1 MRKTEKF
8 RQTSL
13 MSEEH
18 DLTGKTARWLAGIS
32 AMTTLL
38 LFSPF
43 SAAFGG
49 EETTTTTTTTII
61 TRQDGNNS
69 SGQNETSTSSSSSS
83 SIIVDRGQDGGTG
96 GLAGDIGDRV
106 EELISSATNNASEV
120 EMQLSGKIAGARI
133 NLDSG
138 QVEQTLF
145 GNWSIDISSIS
156 NASFVAEFTAGNN
169 SAEDAHYRIGNLSL
183 TSFQRINDHVALG
196 GTAHVEEESE
206 MQSWEETPVSILVI
220 SDKTI
225 AISFEEPELDEAFGG
240 QPVIGVATGT
250 PAQ

>member
-32 AMTTLL
+32 VMTTLL

-49 EETTTTTTTTII
+49 GGGEETTTTTTTTTII

-69 SGQNETSTSSSSSS
+69 SNGQNETSTSS
-83 SIIVDRGQDGGTG
+83 IIVDSGQDDGTG
-96 GLAGDIGDRV
+96 GLAGDIGDRI
-106 EELISSATNNASEV
+106 EELISSVTNNTSEV
-120 EMQLSGKIAGARI
+120 DMQLSGKIAGAQI

-145 GNWSIDISSIS
+145 GDWSMDISSIN

-196 GTAHVEEESE
+196 GTVHVEEERE

-225 AISFEEPELDEAFGG
+225 AISFEEPELDEAFAG